1 MPEVSQRPSFRQ
13 PNDAETLT
21 NTYENRLKSCR
32 LFAGV
37 NAMNRTRD
45 LHPPAWVPT
54 AFRVPWDGHFW
65 PDDHHVDL
73 PTRRHS
79 GSVTTHFDDRQY
91 PRFAPMYS
99 QRRKPPMK
107 AFSLSPTRHFGGR
120 SGS

>member
-1 MPEVSQRPSFRQ
+1 MSQRPSFRQ

-45 LHPPAWVPT
+45 LHLPAWVPT

-73 PTRRHS
+73 PTRQHS
-79 GSVTTHFDDRQY
+79 GSVTTHFDDRSVSEVCTHVF
-91 PRFAPMYS
+91 P
-99 QRRKPPMK
+99 K
-107 AFSLSPTRHFGGR
+107 AKTSYESILIVAH
-120 SGS
+120 